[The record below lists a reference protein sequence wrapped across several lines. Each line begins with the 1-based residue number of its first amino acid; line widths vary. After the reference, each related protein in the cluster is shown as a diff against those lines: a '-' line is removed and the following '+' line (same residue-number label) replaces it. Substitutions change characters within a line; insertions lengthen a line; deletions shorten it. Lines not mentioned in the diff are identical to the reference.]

1 MRLLNYWIN
10 NWLRS
15 WWLAR
20 RVLTGET
27 PTVWVALSVRQHQLI
42 KGHEDTASID
52 SPSIAREVEPSI
64 PVGIAPSSV
73 TR

>member
-20 RVLTGET
+20 LVLTGQI
-27 PTVWVALSVRQHQLI
+27 PTVFVALRVRQHQLI

-52 SPSIAREVEPSI
+52 SPSMAREVEPST
-64 PVGIAPSSV
+64 PVGTTPSSV